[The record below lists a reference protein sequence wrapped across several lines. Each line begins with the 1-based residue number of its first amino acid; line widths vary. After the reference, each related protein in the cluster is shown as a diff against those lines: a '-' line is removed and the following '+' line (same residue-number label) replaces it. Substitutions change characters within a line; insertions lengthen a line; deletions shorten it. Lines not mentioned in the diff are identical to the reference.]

1 MKLKSLKEIDNY
13 AKAKQESETI
23 LQTAHIRSNYSYP
36 VYKLCSI
43 LLPAVICLTHHQM
56 LKQKQEEDIN
66 YSWIF
71 TNLSDFLDDE
81 CTKKVVGL
89 YENWLE
95 YNFFLMGADVFESFD
110 EYTISDH
117 EYCSLA
123 MEDWYR
129 FKKALIKDNSSPIYN
144 ELLVAI
150 TELSE
155 YEYEIDDSAQSVESV
170 AGTSSPI

>member
-1 MKLKSLKEIDNY
+1 MKTKDLKAINDY
-13 AKAKQESETI
+13 AKAKAESESI
-23 LQTAHIRSNYSYP
+23 LQEAEIKQKYSYP

-56 LKQKQEEDIN
+56 LKQEEEIN
-66 YSWIF
+66 YNWIF
-71 TNLSDFLDDE
+71 TNLSGFLDDE

-110 EYTISDH
+110 EYTIPDH

-129 FKKALIKDNSSPIYN
+129 FKKALIKDNGSPIYN

-155 YEYEIDDSAQSVESV
+155 YGYKIDESAHSVESV
-170 AGTSSPI
+170 TETSSPFT